1 MINLLAPTHSADLR
15 YRHHNAML
23 KRWLITSTIA
33 TGGLILIVVAGW
45 LYIANQNRVLTR
57 SINTTKQQLQAQDLT
72 GIQKQASTL
81 TGNIK
86 IINQVLS
93 REIRFS
99 DLIQQIGAVMPS
111 GTVLSSLT
119 LSNID
124 GAIDLSTSSKDYTSA
139 VQIAVNLG
147 DSKNNIFQ
155 KVDIVNINCSS
166 TSTNAYPCNATFK
179 ALFEPTTKNR
189 FLNVPPTGVKQ

>member
-1 MINLLAPTHSADLR
+1 MINLLAPASNSELR
-15 YRHHNAML
+15 YRHYNSLL
-23 KRWLITSTIA
+23 KRWLIMSTIA
-33 TGGLILIVVAGW
+33 TGGLILIVVMGW
-45 LYIANQNRVLTR
+45 LYITSQNQTLSS
-57 SINTTKQQLQAQDLT
+57 SINVTKQQLQAQDLN
-72 GIQKQASTL
+72 GVQKQAKDL

-119 LSNID
+119 LSKVD
-124 GAIDLSTSSKDYTSA
+124 GAIDLSTNSKDYASA
-139 VQIAVNLG
+139 AQIAINLG
-147 DSKNNIFQ
+147 DANNNIFQ

-166 TSTNAYPCNATFK
+166 ASTNAYPCNATFK
-179 ALFEPTTKNR
+179 ALFGPVAKNR
-189 FLNVPPTGVKQ
+189 FLNVPSGTSR